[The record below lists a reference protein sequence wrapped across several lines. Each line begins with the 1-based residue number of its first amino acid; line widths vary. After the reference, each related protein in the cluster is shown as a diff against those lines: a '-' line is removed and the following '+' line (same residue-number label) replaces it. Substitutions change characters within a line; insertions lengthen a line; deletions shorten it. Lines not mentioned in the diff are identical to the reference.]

1 MKKIDSVDLK
11 IMQII
16 TTDARVPIKEIS
28 DICGVSRA
36 AVHQRIMRM
45 TDAGIITGSGYNVIP
60 KSVGFSTCTY
70 VGIKLER
77 GSMYKEVAAELKKIV
92 EIVECH
98 FTTGTYTM
106 LIKLYS
112 RNNDHLMDLLN
123 NHIQKIVGVVST
135 ETLISLEETFSRN
148 IPVVLP
154 DSGDKACDQRRM
166 KALLDRINASVFLD
180 GFDDTSAEKDI
191 ADDAEDIED

>member
-16 TTDARVPIKEIS
+16 TTDARIPIKEIS

-36 AVHQRIMRM
+36 AVHQRIIRL
-45 TDAGIITGSGYNVIP
+45 TNAGIITGSGYNVIP
-60 KSVGFSTCTY
+60 KSVGYTTCTY

-77 GSMYKEVAAELKKIV
+77 GSMYKEVATQLKDIV

-98 FTTGTYTM
+98 FTTGPYTM
-106 LIKLYS
+106 LVKLYS
-112 RNNDHLMDLLN
+112 RNNEHLMDLLN
-123 NHIQKIVGVVST
+123 NHIQKIPGVVST

-154 DSGDKACDQRRM
+154 NGDDKSSSRKM
-166 KALLDRINASVFLD
+166 KSLLERINSSIFFID
-180 GFDDTSAEKDI
+180 EEDDVDEVSYKEENDTEI
-191 ADDAEDIED
+191 L